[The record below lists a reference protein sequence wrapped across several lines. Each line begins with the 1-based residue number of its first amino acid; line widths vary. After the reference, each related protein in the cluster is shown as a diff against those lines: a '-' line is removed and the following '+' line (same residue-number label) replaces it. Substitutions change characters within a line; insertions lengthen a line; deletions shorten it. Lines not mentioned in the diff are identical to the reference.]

1 MTDDGFFREVNEELR
16 SDKVKAIWTRYSSL
30 LIGAVV
36 AIVVGTAVF
45 AFYEYWTEKQA
56 PQSGDQ
62 FLAALNL
69 VRDGKND
76 EALKTLDQL
85 EKDGYG
91 AYPVLA
97 RMRAAGVIAQKGDLA
112 GAVAAF
118 DKVSA
123 DTSIPQAIRDLAKL
137 RAALILVDTGSYDDV
152 ASRVEALSS
161 DSNPMRHSA
170 REALGLAAWKAG
182 RGADAAKLFQQISDD
197 QTAPANIRQFADTML
212 DMLKSTGAAP
222 LRLLAEQNRNFEP
235 MSFTLAIIGRPNVGK
250 STLFN
255 RLVGRKIALVDD
267 LPGVTR
273 DRRVNAAK
281 LYDLKFDVI
290 DTAGLEEVDS
300 ESLEGRMRA
309 QTELAIGEADLILF
323 LVDAKAG
330 ITPTDVTFADLVRR
344 SGKPVILVA
353 NKAEAR
359 GAESGMYDPMR
370 LVSANHVRSL
380 RSMGRGF
387 PICAMR
393 SWKSWARNASFPMN
407 T

>member
-1 MTDDGFFREVNEELR
+1 MR
-16 SDKVKAIWTRYSSL
+16 
-30 LIGAVV
+30 
-36 AIVVGTAVF
+36 IVVGTGVF

-56 PQSGDQ
+56 SQSGDQ

-97 RMRAAGVIAQKGDLA
+97 RMRAAGVIAQKGDFA

-137 RAALILVDTGSYDDV
+137 RAAFILVDTGSYDDV
-152 ASRVEALSS
+152 ASRVEAAVVRQQPDAPLRPRSAWSCCLEGRSRCGCDQSCSS
-161 DSNPMRHSA
+161 RFPMIRLHPPMSA
-170 REALGLAAWKAG
+170 SLPIPCL
-182 RGADAAKLFQQISDD
+182 I
-197 QTAPANIRQFADTML
+197 
-212 DMLKSTGAAP
+212 MLKSTGASARCCR
-222 LRLLAEQNRNFEP
+222 RLNRTGISEP

-273 DRRVNAAK
+273 DRRVHAAK

-300 ESLEGRMRA
+300 DSLEGRMRA
-309 QTELAIGEADLILF
+309 QTEACD
-323 LVDAKAG
+323 
-330 ITPTDVTFADLVRR
+330 R
-344 SGKPVILVA
+344 
-353 NKAEAR
+353 
-359 GAESGMYDPMR
+359 
-370 LVSANHVRSL
+370 
-380 RSMGRGF
+380 
-387 PICAMR
+387 
-393 SWKSWARNASFPMN
+393 
-407 T
+407 

>member
-16 SDKVKAIWTRYSSL
+16 SDKVKAFWKRYGSL

-36 AIVVGTAVF
+36 ALVVGTGVF

-56 PQSGDQ
+56 SQSGDQ

-112 GAVAAF
+112 GAVVAF

-137 RAALILVDTGSYDDV
+137 RAAFILVDTGSYDDV
-152 ASRVEALSS
+152 ASRAEPLSS

-182 RGADAAKLFQQISDD
+182 RGADATKLFQQISDD
-197 QTAPANIRQFADTML
+197 QAAPANVRQFADTML
-212 DMLKSTGAAP
+212 DLLKSTGATP
-222 LRLLAEQNRNFEP
+222 
-235 MSFTLAIIGRPNVGK
+235 
-250 STLFN
+250 
-255 RLVGRKIALVDD
+255 
-267 LPGVTR
+267 
-273 DRRVNAAK
+273 AAA
-281 LYDLKFDVI
+281 
-290 DTAGLEEVDS
+290 AG
-300 ESLEGRMRA
+300 
-309 QTELAIGEADLILF
+309 
-323 LVDAKAG
+323 
-330 ITPTDVTFADLVRR
+330 
-344 SGKPVILVA
+344 
-353 NKAEAR
+353 
-359 GAESGMYDPMR
+359 
-370 LVSANHVRSL
+370 
-380 RSMGRGF
+380 
-387 PICAMR
+387 
-393 SWKSWARNASFPMN
+393 
-407 T
+407 